1 MLVADRTTLWQ
12 ARATTIRQLAALRVL
27 RAHVCGCV
35 QCRDGDRGTKLD
47 AQITH
52 AAARVAD
59 MSERLS
65 RRSTPC

>member
-27 RAHVCGCV
+27 RAHTCTCPRCG
-35 QCRDGDRGTKLD
+35 DAERGTKLD
-47 AQITH
+47 AQIK
-52 AAARVAD
+52 ACAARVED

-65 RRSTPC
+65 RRSL